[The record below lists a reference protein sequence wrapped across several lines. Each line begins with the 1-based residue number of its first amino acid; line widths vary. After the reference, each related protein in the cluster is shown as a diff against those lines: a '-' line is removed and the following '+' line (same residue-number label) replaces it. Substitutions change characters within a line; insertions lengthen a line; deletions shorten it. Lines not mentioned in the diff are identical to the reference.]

1 MSRAFAD
8 LCFTD
13 SVRAA
18 QRRYGSREGNL
29 GFETAADPRAEL
41 GETEQA
47 FVTERDGFYQASVGE
62 TGWPYVQ
69 FRGGSAGFLKVLD
82 PSTLAYADQRG
93 NRQYI
98 SVGNLDADG
107 RVALILMD
115 YVARR
120 RLKIWGVARIVEL
133 GTTDWPAALPAEAA
147 VERAIVIDVKTYDWN
162 CPKHITPRFTEAQIQ
177 PRLAGLQA
185 EIERLQAENRR
196 LRDAL
201 ESVEDRYLP

>member
-8 LCFTD
+8 ICFTD

-18 QRRYGSREGNL
+18 QNRYGSRDGNL

-47 FVTERDGFYQASVGE
+47 FVAERDGFYQASVGE

-69 FRGGSAGFLKVLD
+69 FRGGRPGFLKVLD
-82 PSTLAYADQRG
+82 PRTLVYADVRG

-115 YVARR
+115 YAARR
-120 RLKIWGVARIVEL
+120 RLKIWGVAHIVEL
-133 GTTDWPAALPAEAA
+133 GTADWPTALPAEAG
-147 VERAIVIDVKTYDWN
+147 VERAIVIDVKAYDWN

-177 PRLAGLQA
+177 QRVAGLLA
-185 EIERLQAENRR
+185 EIEGLQAENRR
-196 LRDAL
+196 LREGLAAR
-201 ESVEDRYLP
+201 DRS

>member
-8 LCFTD
+8 ICFTD

-18 QRRYGSREGNL
+18 QHRYGSRDGNR

-47 FVTERDGFYQASVGE
+47 FVAERDGFYQASVGE
-62 TGWPYVQ
+62 IGWPYVQ
-69 FRGGSAGFLKVLD
+69 FRGGRPGFLKVLD
-82 PSTLAYADQRG
+82 PRTLAYADVRG

-115 YVARR
+115 YAARR

-133 GTTDWPAALPAEAA
+133 GAADWPTALPAEAG
-147 VERAIVIDVKTYDWN
+147 VERAIVIDVKAYDWN

-177 PRLAGLQA
+177 PRLTALQL
-185 EIERLQAENRR
+185 EIERLQAENRQ

-201 ESVEDRYLP
+201 GADYID

>member
-47 FVTERDGFYQASVGE
+47 FVAERDGFYQASVGE

-82 PSTLAYADQRG
+82 SRTLAYADQRG

-115 YVARR
+115 YAARR

-133 GTTDWPAALPAEAA
+133 DATDWPAALPAEAG
-147 VERAIVIDVKTYDWN
+147 VERAIVIDVKAYDWN
-162 CPKHITPRFTEAQIQ
+162 CPKHITSRFTEAQIQ
-177 PRLAGLQA
+177 PRLASLQA

-201 ESVEDRYLP
+201 QAVERRYLP

>member
-1 MSRAFAD
+1 MSRAFAEI
-8 LCFTD
+8 CFTD

-18 QRRYGSREGNL
+18 QSRYGSRAGNL

-47 FVTERDGFYQASVGE
+47 FVAERDGFYQASVGE

-69 FRGGSAGFLKVLD
+69 FRGGRPGFLKVLD
-82 PSTLAYADQRG
+82 PRTLAYADQRG

-115 YVARR
+115 YAARR

-133 GTTDWPAALPAEAA
+133 GAADWPAVLAVEAG
-147 VERAIVIDVKTYDWN
+147 VERAIVIDVRAYDWN
-162 CPKHITPRFTEAQIQ
+162 CPKHITPRYTEAQIQ

-185 EIERLQAENRR
+185 EIERLQDENRR
-196 LRDAL
+196 LRGAL
-201 ESVEDRYLP
+201 GGGDFD

>member
-8 LCFTD
+8 LCFTA

-18 QRRYGSREGNL
+18 QSRYGSREGNR

-41 GETEQA
+41 GDTEQA
-47 FVTERDGFYQASVGE
+47 FVAERDGFYQASVGE

-69 FRGGSAGFLKVLD
+69 FRGGRSGFLKVLD
-82 PSTLAYADQRG
+82 PRTLAYADQRG

-115 YVARR
+115 YAARR

-133 GTTDWPAALPAEAA
+133 GAADWPAALPVEAG
-147 VERAIVIDVKTYDWN
+147 VERAIVIDVKAYDWN
-162 CPKHITPRFTEAQIQ
+162 CPKHITPRYTEAQIQ

-185 EIERLQAENRR
+185 EIERLQDENRR
-196 LRDAL
+196 LRGAL
-201 ESVEDRYLP
+201 GGGDFD